1 MSVQLYERCF
11 CYIGKCVGKSEG
23 QQNSEIWN
31 VITEAKNK
39 EIKIFVC
46 VLLYAVTGYVVST
59 IEII

>member
-1 MSVQLYERCF
+1 
-11 CYIGKCVGKSEG
+11 VGKSEG